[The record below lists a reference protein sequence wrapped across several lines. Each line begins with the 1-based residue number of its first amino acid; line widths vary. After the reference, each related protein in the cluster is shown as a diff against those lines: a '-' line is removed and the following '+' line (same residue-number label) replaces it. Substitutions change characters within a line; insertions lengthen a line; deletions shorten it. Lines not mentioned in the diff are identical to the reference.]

1 MNCHDAREQFPALVA
16 GMSSLSEWA
25 PVEAHVGKCADCRT
39 ILETLY
45 RTKSRN
51 EPGWARPSPKSVD
64 EPDES
69 TRILEVV
76 SPSRRPHRHAL
87 WAVLVA
93 AAVTLGAGAWLAG
106 YGSQQ
111 SVESALVALLE
122 RLQSGIHQAEV
133 LVAPARPLVSAPP
146 VAPPRNSPP
155 DTAPA
160 PPPSPPAATVPTPP
174 VPPLASTR
182 PESPSRNNVPQTAAA
197 PPRSSVPEIA
207 AAPPRSN
214 VPEIAAAPPRS
225 NVPETAAAP
234 PRSSVPET
242 AAAPPRSSVPETR
255 AVPRPSP
262 PAAEPKTIRPTKEV
276 PAPASLPSRVSKSPR
291 SIPDKS
297 AAVTKPTPEA
307 APDPSSLVEIGKI
320 DVAVQL
326 SVGNR
331 KDAER
336 DLGMLLARVGGTK
349 LGSGQT
355 STLTASVPRSSY
367 SEFTRGL
374 SQIGSWRLEAG
385 RSSLP
390 DPIHVAVK
398 LAK

>member
-1 MNCHDAREQFPALVA
+1 MNCLDAREQFPAVVA

-25 PVEAHVGKCADCRT
+25 PVEAHVGKCADCRK
-39 ILETLY
+39 ILDTLY
-45 RTKSRN
+45 RTKLRN
-51 EPGWARPSPKSVD
+51 EPGWARPSPKPVD
-64 EPDES
+64 QPDES

-76 SPSRRPHRHAL
+76 SPSRRPQRHAL

-93 AAVTLGAGAWLAG
+93 GAVTLGAGAWLAG
-106 YGSQQ
+106 YGSRQ

-122 RLQSGIHQAEV
+122 SVRSGIHQAEV

-146 VAPPRNSPP
+146 AAPPRNSPP
-155 DTAPA
+155 ETAPV
-160 PPPSPPAATVPTPP
+160 PQPSPPAATVPTAPA
-174 VPPLASTR
+174 PPLASTQ
-182 PESPSRNNVPQTAAA
+182 PESPSRNNVP
-197 PPRSSVPEIA
+197 
-207 AAPPRSN
+207 
-214 VPEIAAAPPRS
+214 
-225 NVPETAAAP
+225 ETATAP

-242 AAAPPRSSVPETR
+242 AVAPPRSSVPETR

-262 PAAEPKTIRPTKEV
+262 PAIAAEPKAIRPTKGVSE
-276 PAPASLPSRVSKSPR
+276 PASLPSRVSKSPR
-291 SIPDKS
+291 STPDKS
-297 AAVTKPTPEA
+297 AAVSQPTPEP
-307 APDPSSLVEIGKI
+307 APDPSTLVEVGKI

-326 SVGNR
+326 SVSNR

-349 LGSGQT
+349 LGPGQT

-385 RSSLP
+385 RSNLP
-390 DPIHVAVK
+390 DPINVTVK